1 MKTKEVIVNVIFKS
15 IEEFNQ
21 QNDVQLETNKD
32 TILFGQQSTLDSM
45 DVVHL
50 LVTIEEN
57 INTEFNTSISI
68 ADERA
73 MSQKNSPFKTV
84 DTLSEYIYLLLNEQ
98 NP

>member
-1 MKTKEVIVNVIFKS
+1 MKTKEEVVVVIFKS

-21 QNDVQLETNKD
+21 QNDIQLEANVD
-32 TILFGQQSTLDSM
+32 TILFGSQSQLDSM

-50 LVTIEEN
+50 LVSIEEN
-57 INTEFNTSISI
+57 INSKFDTSISI

-84 DTLSEYIYLLLNEQ
+84 NTLSEYILLLLNEQ
-98 NP
+98 GQ

>member
-1 MKTKEVIVNVIFKS
+1 MKTKEEVVDVIFKS

-21 QNDVQLETNKD
+21 QNDVQLESKVD
-32 TILFGQQSTLDSM
+32 TILFGSQSQLDSM

-50 LVTIEEN
+50 LVSIEEN
-57 INTEFNTSISI
+57 INSKFDTSISI

-84 DTLSEYIYLLLNEQ
+84 STLSEYVLLLLNEKG
-98 NP
+98 